1 MSRRRMVIRDLFCI
15 IAHGTVSARLPAAHL
30 LFHYWPALNPTS
42 ADRRNNLLK
51 FTGQSQVSCC
61 GSEFTMFG
69 FTIQFKC
76 V

>member
-51 FTGQSQVSCC
+51 FTGQSEATCC
-61 GSEFTMFG
+61 GPEVTKFWFAM
-69 FTIQFKC
+69 QFP
-76 V
+76 